1 MSSVSFPLTHKALG
15 SEALSAPMSLVQKSI
30 EGLSAGELLVRVT
43 HGSINFMDTAMQHRN
58 PFQLPMPL
66 VLGFDVAGEVV
77 AVADS
82 EAGADGGSALA
93 GESVEVGAKVC
104 ALAMRAGGFGEYVV
118 LQRAH
123 TVLRHEVPSAE
134 ASTFGIAF
142 STAYEGVET
151 ELRVAE
157 RSGQTILIPGAAG
170 GCGHFAVQMAKRAGM
185 RVIGTASKAE
195 GVALLTE
202 LGCDLVLDYSKQDV
216 EAAVLSFTGGRG
228 VDAVWDSTYQRASL
242 EQSARCVAKGGVWC
256 MLGEPYQFAA
266 RGVDAAAYEQLL
278 DNARARGA
286 TATYSDY
293 GRWTMPGPRMES
305 RPNLA
310 AEVLQTAVRYYR
322 EGSLK
327 PRITAT
333 VPFEPAQLQRTLD
346 EWNAHNVG
354 KLVVQVAAE

>member
-1 MSSVSFPLTHKALG
+1 MSSVSFPLTHAALG
-15 SEALSAPMSLVQKSI
+15 SSALSAPVSLVQKTI

-43 HGSINFMDTAMQHRN
+43 HGSINFMDTAMRHSN

-66 VLGFDVAGEVV
+66 VLGFDVAGEVL
-77 AVADS
+77 AVGGS
-82 EAGADGGSALA
+82 EAEQKQSSVLA
-93 GESVEVGAKVC
+93 GESIQVGAKVC
-104 ALAMRAGGFGEYVV
+104 AVALRAGGFGEYVV
-118 LQRAH
+118 VQRKHA
-123 TVLRHEVPSAE
+123 VLRHEVPSAE

-142 STAYEGVET
+142 STAYEGVEM
-151 ELRVAE
+151 ELRIAE
-157 RSGQTILIPGAAG
+157 RKGQTILIPGAAG
-170 GCGHFAVQMAKRAGM
+170 GCGHFAVQMAKRAGL
-185 RVIGTASKAE
+185 RVVGTASKAE
-195 GVALLTE
+195 GVALLSE
-202 LGCDLVLDYSKQDV
+202 LGCALVLDYSKQDV
-216 EAAVLSFTGGRG
+216 EAAVLAFTGGRG
-228 VDAVWDSTYQRASL
+228 VDVVWDSTYQKSSL

-266 RGVDAAAYEQLL
+266 RGVDQAAYEQLL

-293 GRWTMPGPRMES
+293 GRWGMPGPLMES

-310 AEVLQTAVRYYR
+310 AEVLQAAVQYYR
-322 EGSLK
+322 DGSLT

-333 VPFEPAQLQRTLD
+333 VPFEPTQLQRTLD